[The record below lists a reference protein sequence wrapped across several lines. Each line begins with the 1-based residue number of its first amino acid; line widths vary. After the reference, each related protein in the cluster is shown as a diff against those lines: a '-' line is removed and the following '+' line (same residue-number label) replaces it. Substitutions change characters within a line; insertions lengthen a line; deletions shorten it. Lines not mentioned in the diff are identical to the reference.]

1 MNAHWRRRR
10 RDTAGRPLRQN
21 AEPALGT
28 VILTL
33 VAGALLTVT
42 TGLAAMVELEQF
54 GPSVGGVIVFKPDTA
69 ATERWSVNAALV
81 EAVRVGLPGDVNGRH
96 CVLSPGVMA
105 VHGGSLVVEARRL
118 SRPPVYRVH
127 WAGGHTDGT
136 AGDCGTAADLVL
148 ERTELMRLAN
158 VAGGFNTGLRLIG
171 P

>member
-10 RDTAGRPLRQN
+10 RDVTGRPRRQS
-21 AEPALGT
+21 ADASLGT

-33 VAGALLTVT
+33 TAGALLTLT
-42 TGLAAMVELEQF
+42 TSLAAMVELEQF
-54 GPSVGGVIVFKPDTA
+54 GPSVGGIIVFKPDTA

-81 EAVRVGLPGDVNGRH
+81 ESVRVGLPGDVNARH

-136 AGDCGTAADLVL
+136 AGDCGTAADLML